1 MSADFHTLAKDA
13 GNKLRAYMLT
23 YASGATGVFF
33 LALAGKDA
41 SSFTPS
47 QKWLLVSALL
57 LFVLTVI
64 ISLIELRIDAR
75 RSFYIAKQLELP
87 KEQQQWEQNEKY
99 KCLRLRLINGTYFT
113 SALATLAVVVFLISK
128 IT

>member
-1 MSADFHTLAKDA
+1 MQADFHKLAKDA

-33 LALAGKDA
+33 LALVGKDA
-41 SSFTPS
+41 PSFTQP

-64 ISLIELRIDAR
+64 LCLIELRIDAR
-75 RSFYIAKQLELP
+75 RSFHVAKQLDLP
-87 KEQQQWEQNEKY
+87 KEEQRWGQNK
-99 KCLRLRLINGTYFT
+99 KFKRIRLRLINGTYIT
-113 SALATLAVVVFLISK
+113 SALATLAVIVFLISK